1 MNQID
6 LWRAARL
13 LIQKHG
19 AEKALSVAAG
29 RAADLA
35 VEGDQKGALVFKAI
49 TEWSRERGAE
59 DALN

>member
-1 MNQID
+1 MSQLD

-19 AEKALSVAAG
+19 ADDALSVAAG

-35 VEGDQKGALVFKAI
+35 GG
-49 TEWSRERGAE
+49 
-59 DALN
+59 